1 MKIINI
7 NFDFLKWHK
16 HAVYTSVFLI
26 LISLIS
32 IFTKGLNYG
41 VDFNGGTI
49 IEIGFTQEAP
59 IEDIRNYLK
68 NNNYKKLSVQ
78 YFGSDKDILIR
89 MPNIVTADEA
99 TISNKL
105 IDNLIEDL
113 TFMDNKGY
121 IPYNIIDNYNTLGK
135 KDITIV
141 FINKTH
147 EFNKLVQDK
156 LYLD

>member
-1 MKIINI
+1 M
-7 NFDFLKWHK
+7 
-16 HAVYTSVFLI
+16 
-26 LISLIS
+26 
-32 IFTKGLNYG
+32 
-41 VDFNGGTI
+41 
-49 IEIGFTQEAP
+49 
-59 IEDIRNYLK
+59 
-68 NNNYKKLSVQ
+68 
-78 YFGSDKDILIR
+78 
-89 MPNIVTADEA
+89 
-99 TISNKL
+99 L

-121 IPYNIIDNYNTLGK
+121 IPYNIIDNYNTFGK